1 MKKNLSFVL
10 ILLSLLFNI
19 QVGFTHDIE
28 HPYHDNEQTEDL
40 HHDSD
45 HHHDDVQNNNL
56 IECEDCT
63 FTVTDHSAK
72 TTNLSADFDFSF
84 NQTFQINE
92 HPYHDNEHTEDSHHD
107 SDHHHD
113 DVQNNN
119 LIECEDCTF
128 TVTDHSV
135 KTTNLSSDF
144 VFSFNQTFQIN
155 DNYLVRDSFSLG
167 IVAYQS
173 RAP

>member
-1 MKKNLSFVL
+1 MKYKTIWKKGFYIIKSSNMKKNLSFILV
-10 ILLSLLFNI
+10 LLSLLVNI

-28 HPYHDNEQTEDL
+28 HPYHDNEHTEDL

-45 HHHDDVQNNNL
+45 HHHDDVKNNNL

-72 TTNLSADFDFSF
+72 TTNLSSDFD
-84 NQTFQINE
+84 
-92 HPYHDNEHTEDSHHD
+92 
-107 SDHHHD
+107 
-113 DVQNNN
+113 
-119 LIECEDCTF
+119 
-128 TVTDHSV
+128 
-135 KTTNLSSDF
+135 
-144 VFSFNQTFQIN
+144 FSFNQTFQIN

-167 IVAYQS
+167 IAAYQS